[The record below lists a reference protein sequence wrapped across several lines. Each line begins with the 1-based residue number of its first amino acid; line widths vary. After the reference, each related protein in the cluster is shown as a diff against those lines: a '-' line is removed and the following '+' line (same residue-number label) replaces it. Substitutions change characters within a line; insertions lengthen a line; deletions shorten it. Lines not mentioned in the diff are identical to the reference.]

1 MFNVSTTVI
10 TSSTVMLKNASSQPL
25 HYDES
30 LVETTKVALFI
41 IILATVFGNT
51 LVLLTTWKD
60 KRLHQPNKYFIACL
74 AVADLLVGLFV
85 VPVRLHMQLN
95 MADVQ
100 PLSLCQ
106 FWMLVDGFCEAASIV
121 TLTVI
126 SVDRYFKISYPFK
139 YRTWMN
145 TSKSRIIIA
154 NIWLISFVAG
164 LFSVFTFDGSE
175 GVISKAY
182 SGCTNNNPV
191 YFTVISVLF
200 FFFPSITIVLMYTII
215 FYIVHK
221 KRKMERK
228 GKLGQSHAA
237 SQQNSRGH
245 VLMQELKTIRMLS
258 LVVFTFILCWGPNFS
273 LLLISLYTPE
283 YLSSLTQ
290 MQAAV
295 FRNLFVVIL
304 PSINSICNP
313 IIYACCDRE
322 YNKAF
327 KQFLANNMFTVF
339 LSRLQSTHLSQVTS
353 SSKNKTE
360 LEAASRKT

>member
-1 MFNVSTTVI
+1 M
-10 TSSTVMLKNASSQPL
+10 SSTISTGKNFSNHHLHREKPL
-25 HYDES
+25 E
-30 LVETTKVALFI
+30 ETTRVLLFI
-41 IILATVFGNT
+41 IIFATVFGNT

-139 YRTWMN
+139 YRTWMD

-164 LFSVFTFDGSE
+164 
-175 GVISKAY
+175 VISKAY
-182 SGCTNNNPV
+182 FGCRNENPV
-191 YFTVISVLF
+191 YLTVISVLF
-200 FFFPSITIVLMYTII
+200 FFFPSITIILMYTFI

-237 SQQNSRGH
+237 SQDNSRGQ
-245 VLMQELKTIRMLS
+245 VLMQELKTLRMLS
-258 LVVFTFILCWGPNFS
+258 LVVFSFILCWGPNFS

-290 MQAAV
+290 MQKAV
-295 FRNLFVVIL
+295 IHNLFVVIL
-304 PSINSICNP
+304 PSFNSICNP
-313 IIYACCDRE
+313 IIYACCDRK

-327 KQFLANNMFTVF
+327 KQFLANNMFSDF
-339 LSRLQSTHLSQVTS
+339 FSRQQSTQMSHITS
-353 SSKNKTE
+353 SRKNKTDIE
-360 LEAASRKT
+360 VGNRKE

>member
-1 MFNVSTTVI
+1 MSPLTISV
-10 TSSTVMLKNASSQPL
+10 KNFSCKHRDYNDTPL
-25 HYDES
+25 TEATRV
-30 LVETTKVALFI
+30 LLFI
-41 IILATVFGNT
+41 IIFAIVFGNT

-74 AVADLLVGLFV
+74 AIADLLVGLFV

-95 MADVQ
+95 IADVQ

-139 YRTWMN
+139 YRTWMD
-145 TSKSRIIIA
+145 TSKSRVIIA
-154 NIWLISFVAG
+154 NISMISFVAG
-164 LFSVFTFDGSE
+164 LFSIFTFDGSE

-182 SGCTNNNPV
+182 FGCRNDNPV
-191 YFTVISVLF
+191 YLTVISVLF
-200 FFFPSITIVLMYTII
+200 FFFPSITIILMYTFI

-237 SQQNSRGH
+237 SQQKSRGH

-290 MQAAV
+290 MQQEII
-295 FRNLFVVIL
+295 RNLFVVIL

-313 IIYACCDRE
+313 IIYAYCDRT
-322 YNKAF
+322 YNNAF
-327 KQFLANNMFTVF
+327 KQFLRKNALAVF
-339 LSRLQSTHLSQVTS
+339 LSNRRHDKTSKDQRLGDCDHEGVFIPSPC
-353 SSKNKTE
+353 
-360 LEAASRKT
+360 